1 MRSSLLGVQLESE
14 VPVPRLWQGN
24 LFGREFVLN
33 KIISWELGSCVE
45 PHFGQ
50 LWTTWGVANIP
61 SNIIHR
67 IFIK

>member
-33 KIISWELGSCVE
+33 KIISWGVVLNHTLVNS
-45 PHFGQ
+45 GQ
-50 LWTTWGVANIP
+50 HGE
-61 SNIIHR
+61 
-67 IFIK
+67 